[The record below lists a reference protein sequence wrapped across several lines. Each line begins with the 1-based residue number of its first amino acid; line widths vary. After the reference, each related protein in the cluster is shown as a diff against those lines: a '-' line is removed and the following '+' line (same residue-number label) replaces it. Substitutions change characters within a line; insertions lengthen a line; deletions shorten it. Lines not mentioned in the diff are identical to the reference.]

1 MSFAKRLSAP
11 LRAYFNPR
19 FESIVARLDELS
31 ARLDRLEDSTGTIG
45 DAEQLTAQARIDVG
59 ESNARFGPSRF
70 ASFTSQAVDAAHFG
84 EPAFREWFA
93 MVTDGGMEY
102 HRKPWEHAFVLE
114 RARQASVLAAGRR
127 ALGFGVGREPI
138 PAVLA
143 SCGVDVL
150 ATDQA
155 EGTADHWV
163 DSGEHAADLR
173 SLSRPALVDDAMLA
187 RHVEFRPLDMNEL
200 PGDLGTFHLVWSS
213 CAIEHLGSPRAG
225 LDFVLRSAELL
236 EPGGVAV
243 HTTELELTA
252 KPETADYGHCAV
264 YRAQD
269 LEALATQLREQGFEV
284 DLNLYV
290 SMATPRDRF
299 VALAPY
305 PATDPSHLKLQIF
318 DSVSTSFGI
327 AVRRR
332 STGDTRR

>member
-1 MSFAKRLSAP
+1 M
-11 LRAYFNPR
+11 RAYFNPR
-19 FESIVARLDELS
+19 FEAIVERLDELS
-31 ARLDRLEDSTGTIG
+31 DRLDRLENSTGTIG
-45 DAEQLTAQARIDVG
+45 DAEQLAAQARIDVG

-93 MVTDGGMEY
+93 TVTDGGMEY
-102 HRKPWEHAFVLE
+102 HRKPWEYAFVLE
-114 RARQASVLAAGRR
+114 RARQASTLTAGRR

-143 SCGVDVL
+143 SFGVDVL

-163 DSGEHAADLR
+163 ESGEHAADLR
-173 SLSRPALVDDAMLA
+173 SLSRPSVVDDATLA
-187 RHVEFRPLDMNEL
+187 QHVEFRALDMNEL
-200 PGDLGTFHLVWSS
+200 PTDLGTFDLVWSS

-252 KPETADYGHCAV
+252 KAETADYGHCAV
-264 YRAQD
+264 YRTAD
-269 LEALATQLREQGFEV
+269 LEALADRLSDQGFEI
-284 DLNLYV
+284 DLNLHV

-299 VALAPY
+299 VALPPY

-327 AVRRR
+327 AIRRPTT
-332 STGDTRR
+332 SGGTRR